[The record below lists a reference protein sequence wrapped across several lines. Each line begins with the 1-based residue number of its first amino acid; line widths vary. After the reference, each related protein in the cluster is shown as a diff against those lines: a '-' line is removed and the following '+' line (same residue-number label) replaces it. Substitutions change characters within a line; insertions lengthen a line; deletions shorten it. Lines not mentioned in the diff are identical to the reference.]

1 MIRKDSF
8 YHHYIKE
15 TFYSSLFRT
24 QKRLN
29 EIYNT
34 WYSISKANIS
44 NGHPLSKAITS
55 IDEKGFRRF
64 YCNKNLSKFDVEEF
78 IAPTED
84 IKLFIRNYNYP
95 KNYFFERAREFNE
108 IFPGEEKLIEY
119 KKQKKLVESLEEE
132 NAKNSQLLEETNKKI
147 TEENLCSRRLIY
159 FTIMLG
165 W

>member
-15 TFYSSLFRT
+15 TFYSSLLRT

-34 WYSISKANIS
+34 WYSISKAKIS

-64 YCNKNLSKFDVEEF
+64 YCNKNLSEFDGEEF
-78 IAPTED
+78 IAPTEGV
-84 IKLFIRNYNYP
+84 KLFIRNYNYP

-108 IFPGEEKLIEY
+108 IFPDEEKLIEY
-119 KKQKKLVESLEEE
+119 KKQKKMVESLEEE

-147 TEENLCSRRLIY
+147 TEENPYSHRLKY
-159 FTIMLG
+159 FAIMLG

>member
-1 MIRKDSF
+1 M
-8 YHHYIKE
+8 
-15 TFYSSLFRT
+15 
-24 QKRLN
+24 
-29 EIYNT
+29 
-34 WYSISKANIS
+34 
-44 NGHPLSKAITS
+44 
-55 IDEKGFRRF
+55 
-64 YCNKNLSKFDVEEF
+64 EEF

-108 IFPGEEKLIEY
+108 IFPDEEKLIEY

-147 TEENLCSRRLIY
+147 TEENPCSRRLIY